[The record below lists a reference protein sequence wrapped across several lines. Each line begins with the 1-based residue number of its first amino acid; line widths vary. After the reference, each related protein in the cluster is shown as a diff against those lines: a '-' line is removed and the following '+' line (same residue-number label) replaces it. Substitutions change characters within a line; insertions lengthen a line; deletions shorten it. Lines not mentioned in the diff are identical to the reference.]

1 MALVTNGNNK
11 SETKTERE
19 EKQEQQKENPA
30 NMVTIDRTKAEQF
43 LLILEESIGDIEEQK
58 ALVDSLIR
66 SKNEELQS
74 FQTETIEKFNSL
86 IQATKELSEKIKA
99 TESYE
104 NYLAEKLE
112 NANLSKSVTMLEQQL
127 QKEKAEIS
135 SFIIKTDNFITLKIN
150 EILDTVSDLKTI
162 NEMVENQIQKFKE
175 ELQAESKKS
184 IANADN
190 QLEEASKSLVNGA
203 NVQYESLKAECNAMI
218 KSYTEKCQQHLETVK
233 KQSIDFLKQCEVENK
248 KLIEKVPAVADRKIS
263 KKDVIIYILAVVAI
277 TSSIVQFI
285 F

>member
-1 MALVTNGNNK
+1 MALVTNGKNK
-11 SETKTERE
+11 SETTTEIE
-19 EKQEQQKENPA
+19 EKQQFQKENPV
-30 NMVTIDRTKAEQF
+30 NMVTIDRAKAEQF

-58 ALVDSLIR
+58 ALVDSLIN

-135 SFIIKTDNFITLKIN
+135 SFIIKTDNFITSKIN
-150 EILDTVSDLKTI
+150 EILGTVSDLKTI

-233 KQSIDFLKQCEVENK
+233 KQSIDFLKQCEIENK

>member
-1 MALVTNGNNK
+1 MALVTNGKNK
-11 SETKTERE
+11 SETTTEIE
-19 EKQEQQKENPA
+19 DKQQFQKENPV
-30 NMVTIDRTKAEQF
+30 NMVTIDRAKAEQF

-58 ALVDSLIR
+58 ALVDSLIN

-135 SFIIKTDNFITLKIN
+135 SFIIKTDNFITSKVN
-150 EILDTVSDLKTI
+150 EILGTVSDLKTI

-233 KQSIDFLKQCEVENK
+233 KQSIDFLKQCEIENK

>member
-1 MALVTNGNNK
+1 MALVTNGKNK
-11 SETKTERE
+11 SETTTEIE
-19 EKQEQQKENPA
+19 EKQQFQKENPV
-30 NMVTIDRTKAEQF
+30 NMVTIDRAKAEQF

-58 ALVDSLIR
+58 ALVDSLIN

-135 SFIIKTDNFITLKIN
+135 SFIIKTDNFITSKVN
-150 EILDTVSDLKTI
+150 EILGTVSDLKTI

-218 KSYTEKCQQHLETVK
+218 KSYTEKCQQHLENIK
-233 KQSIDFLKQCEVENK
+233 KQSIDFLKQCEIENK